1 MTPSYIVKAWLN
13 RNKRPITTQYA
24 NKCMKED
31 QFSMEILLYND
42 DFVVGLIWNGKD
54 SNSACK

>member
-1 MTPSYIVKAWLN
+1 
-13 RNKRPITTQYA
+13 
-24 NKCMKED
+24 MKED

-42 DFVVGLIWNGKD
+42 DAVVGLIWNGKH